1 MSPRFLLP
9 LILLSLASCQSDET
23 VIYGGVIGD
32 ADDKSAL
39 RDNYVL
45 GAGDPAPQAIAL
57 FNGKDLSGWDYDLT
71 DENLD
76 IHDVWS
82 VQDGILICKGEP
94 AGYIRTQ
101 GSYGDYELTVVY
113 RWAPGTKGGNSGV
126 LLHASTPR
134 QLGIWPQC
142 LESQLE
148 AGSAGDFWQLGET
161 ISVDDG
167 GERTKGRRII
177 RHTHDVEKPLGE
189 WNTKVVR
196 CEGGSV
202 SVTVNGIPTNAGTNC
217 TAQSGN
223 LCFQSEGAE
232 IHFKQISLKALH

>member
-1 MSPRFLLP
+1 MKPHRLLP
-9 LILLSLASCQSDET
+9 LLLFSLSSCNSGDN
-23 VIYGGVIGD
+23 VVYGGIPTPEREKG
-32 ADDKSAL
+32 AL

-45 GAGDPAPQAIAL
+45 GAGRSETRTIML
-57 FNGKDLSGWDYDLT
+57 FNGRDLSGWDFDLT
-71 DENLD
+71 DESLGID
-76 IHDVWS
+76 DVWS
-82 VQDGILICKGEP
+82 VKDGILICKGQP

-113 RWAPGTKGGNSGV
+113 RWAPGTQGGNSGV

-134 QLGIWPQC
+134 QLGIWPEC

-161 ISVDDG
+161 ITVADAGD
-167 GERTKGRRII
+167 RTKGRRII
-177 RHTHDVEKPLGE
+177 RHTHDVERPLGE

-196 CEGGSV
+196 CEGASV
-202 SVTVNGIPTNAGTNC
+202 SVTVNGAPTNAGTAC
-217 TAQSGN
+217 TAQSGA

-232 IHFKQISLKALH
+232 IHFKQISLRPLR